1 MAGLTYDPN
10 KYGTN
15 KMGSGSG
22 PAIPF
27 KNWVGFIFE
36 RNSRNKKN

>member
-1 MAGLTYDPN
+1 MPGGNPMEGLTYDPK

-22 PAIPF
+22 PAPPF
-27 KNWVGFIFE
+27 KNWIY
-36 RNSRNKKN
+36 